1 MKGKIALCL
10 FNGPSIKICRSADE
24 QGVNDPEPEVF
35 FSTQAFLPL
44 ISMKKERKLKEIRPH
59 RALIIL
65 LPSFVGP
72 MEDLH

>member
-10 FNGPSIKICRSADE
+10 FNGPSTEICLSADKH
-24 QGVNDPEPEVF
+24 GVNDPEPEVF
-35 FSTQAFLPL
+35 FSTQAFSPL
-44 ISMKKERKLKEIRPH
+44 ISMKRKEKEIRPH

-65 LPSFVGP
+65 LLMPSFVGP